1 MIKIL
6 VEIIFALLVKAFLFF
21 LRIIFTVIC
30 FIRKEEKLFKKQSND
45 LNIKGIHLKKRFIHI
60 DGYQHLITECGNT
73 EASEENTIV
82 MMGGIPS
89 DPSES
94 LYWMAAELC
103 RKDKDL
109 HVLILHLPYY
119 EEYSKINLDKNL
131 YAKFNALKLPFDREI
146 NLKEINIDP
155 KFSHE
160 NQAQITLKIFKK
172 LKLKKAHFVGHDRGV
187 IVFENLLISN
197 QEIFLSLSRGSQV
210 WDYYKDEWSK
220 LAPKICVGPPHRYMA
235 YPYQL
240 RLLFFLITF
249 IKLPFG
255 ITEIASHL
263 RGSKKGSEE
272 YDRVTHLIYKANN
285 PTRKYLLKVQQTF
298 MQTDSKMEVLNRKKL
313 KNIDVKMMQFQG
325 EDEFKYGKNR
335 KLISDQPY
343 FGIYNLFKN
352 EVEDL
357 FPGCVGQDLNKK
369 VSNLIEEK
377 KDYRKLKLL
386 PSAKLESFALIPKSS
401 HFNVIENPKGCANAV
416 YDFIKNI

>member
-6 VEIIFALLVKAFLFF
+6 VEIIFALLVKTFLFF
-21 LRIIFTVIC
+21 LKIIFTVIC

-73 EASEENTIV
+73 EASEENTIL

-119 EEYSKINLDKNL
+119 EEYSKINLNKNL

-255 ITEIASHL
+255 ITEITSHL

>member
-6 VEIIFALLVKAFLFF
+6 VEIIFALLVKTFLFF

-82 MMGGIPS
+82 MMGGIPT

-94 LYWMAAELC
+94 LYWMASELC

-313 KNIDVKMMQFQG
+313 KNIDVKIMQFQG

-369 VSNLIEEK
+369 ASNLIEERR
-377 KDYRKLKLL
+377 DYRKLKLL

>member
-73 EASEENTIV
+73 EALEENTIV
-82 MMGGIPS
+82 MMGGIPT

-197 QEIFLSLSRGSQV
+197 REIFLSLSRGSQV

-285 PTRKYLLKVQQTF
+285 PTKKYLLKVQQTF

-377 KDYRKLKLL
+377 KYYRKLKLL

>member
-6 VEIIFALLVKAFLFF
+6 VEIIFALLVKTFLFF

-30 FIRKEEKLFKKQSND
+30 FIREEEKLFKKQSND
-45 LNIKGIHLKKRFIHI
+45 LNYKGIYLKKRFIHI

-73 EASEENTIV
+73 KASEENTIV
-82 MMGGIPS
+82 MMGGIPT

-94 LYWMAAELC
+94 LYWMASELC

-131 YAKFNALKLPFDREI
+131 YAKFNALKFPFDREI
-146 NLKEINIDP
+146 NFKEINIDP

-235 YPYQL
+235 YPFQL

-249 IKLPFG
+249 IKIPFG

-285 PTRKYLLKVQQTF
+285 PTRKHLLKVQQTF

-313 KNIDVKMMQFQG
+313 KNIDVKIMQFQG

-377 KDYRKLKLL
+377 RDYRKLKLL

>member
-6 VEIIFALLVKAFLFF
+6 VEIIFALLVKTFLFF

-30 FIRKEEKLFKKQSND
+30 FIREEEKLFKKQSND

-82 MMGGIPS
+82 MMGGIPT

-94 LYWMAAELC
+94 LYWMASELC

-131 YAKFNALKLPFDREI
+131 YAKFNALKFPFDREI
-146 NLKEINIDP
+146 NFKEINIDP

-235 YPYQL
+235 YPFQL

-249 IKLPFG
+249 IKIPFG

-285 PTRKYLLKVQQTF
+285 PTRKHLLKVQQTF

-313 KNIDVKMMQFQG
+313 KNIDVKIMQFQG

-377 KDYRKLKLL
+377 RDYRKLKLL

>member
-6 VEIIFALLVKAFLFF
+6 VEIIFALLVKTFLFF

-30 FIRKEEKLFKKQSND
+30 FIREEEKLFKKQSND

-82 MMGGIPS
+82 MMGGIPT

-94 LYWMAAELC
+94 LYWMASELC

-131 YAKFNALKLPFDREI
+131 YAKFNALKFPFDREI
-146 NLKEINIDP
+146 NFKEINIDP

-313 KNIDVKMMQFQG
+313 KNIDVKIMQFQG

-377 KDYRKLKLL
+377 RDYRKLKLL

>member
-1 MIKIL
+1 M
-6 VEIIFALLVKAFLFF
+6 
-21 LRIIFTVIC
+21 
-30 FIRKEEKLFKKQSND
+30 
-45 LNIKGIHLKKRFIHI
+45 
-60 DGYQHLITECGNT
+60 
-73 EASEENTIV
+73 
-82 MMGGIPS
+82 
-89 DPSES
+89 
-94 LYWMAAELC
+94 
-103 RKDKDL
+103 
-109 HVLILHLPYY
+109 
-119 EEYSKINLDKNL
+119 
-131 YAKFNALKLPFDREI
+131 
-146 NLKEINIDP
+146 
-155 KFSHE
+155 
-160 NQAQITLKIFKK
+160 
-172 LKLKKAHFVGHDRGV
+172 
-187 IVFENLLISN
+187 
-197 QEIFLSLSRGSQV
+197 SRGSQV
-210 WDYYKDEWSK
+210 WDYYKDDWSK

-240 RLLFFLITF
+240 RLLFILITF

-255 ITEIASHL
+255 ITEIAKHL

-343 FGIYNLFKN
+343 FGVYNLFKN

-357 FPGCVGQDLNKK
+357 FPGCVGQDPNKK

-377 KDYRKLKLL
+377 GDYRKLKLL
-386 PSAKLESFALIPKSS
+386 PNAKLQSFALIPKSS

>member
-6 VEIIFALLVKAFLFF
+6 VEIIFALLVKTFLFF
-21 LRIIFTVIC
+21 LKIIFTVIC
-30 FIRKEEKLFKKQSND
+30 YIRKEEKLFKKQSND

-73 EASEENTIV
+73 EASEENTIL

-119 EEYSKINLDKNL
+119 EEYSKINLNKNL

-220 LAPKICVGPPHRYMA
+220 LAPEICVGPPHRYMA

-255 ITEIASHL
+255 ITEITSHL

-313 KNIDVKMMQFQG
+313 KNIDVKIMQFQG

>member
-6 VEIIFALLVKAFLFF
+6 VEIIFALLVKTFLFF
-21 LRIIFTVIC
+21 LRITFTVIC
-30 FIRKEEKLFKKQSND
+30 FIREEEKLFKKQSND
-45 LNIKGIHLKKRFIHI
+45 LSYKGIYLKKRFIHI
-60 DGYQHLITECGNT
+60 DGYQHLITECGNI

-82 MMGGIPS
+82 MMGGIPT

-94 LYWMAAELC
+94 LYWMASELC

-119 EEYSKINLDKNL
+119 EEYSKINLNKNL
-131 YAKFNALKLPFDREI
+131 YAKFNALKLPFDREV

-313 KNIDVKMMQFQG
+313 KNIDVKIMQFQG

-369 VSNLIEEK
+369 ASNLIEERR
-377 KDYRKLKLL
+377 DYRKLKLL

>member
-6 VEIIFALLVKAFLFF
+6 VEIIFALLVKTFLFF

-30 FIRKEEKLFKKQSND
+30 FIREEEKLFKKQSND

-82 MMGGIPS
+82 MMGGIPT

-313 KNIDVKMMQFQG
+313 KNIDVKIMQFQG

-377 KDYRKLKLL
+377 KNYRKLKLL

>member
-82 MMGGIPS
+82 MMGGIPT

-197 QEIFLSLSRGSQV
+197 REIFLSLSRGSQV

>member
-6 VEIIFALLVKAFLFF
+6 IEIIFALLVKTFLFF
-21 LRIIFTVIC
+21 FKIILTVIC
-30 FIRKEEKLFKKQSND
+30 FIREEKIFKKQSND
-45 LNIKGIHLKKRFIHI
+45 LNYEGIHLKKRFIKI
-60 DGYQHLITECGNT
+60 GDYQHLITECGNT
-73 EASEENTIV
+73 EATEENTIV
-82 MMGGIPS
+82 MMGGFPS

-103 RKDKDL
+103 RIDKNL
-109 HVLILHLPYY
+109 HVLILHLPYF
-119 EEYSKINLDKNL
+119 EEHSKIDLDKNL
-131 YAKFNALKLPFDREI
+131 HAKFNALKLPFDREI
-146 NLKEINIDP
+146 NFKKVNIDP
-155 KFSHE
+155 KFNHK
-160 NQAQITLKIFKK
+160 NQAEITLKIFKK
-172 LKLKKAHFVGHDRGV
+172 LKLRKAHFVGHDRGV

-210 WDYYKDEWSK
+210 WDYYKDDWSK

-240 RLLFFLITF
+240 RLLFILITF
-249 IKLPFG
+249 VKLPFG
-255 ITEIASHL
+255 ITEITNHL

-285 PTRKYLLKVQQTF
+285 PSRKFLLKVQQTF
-298 MQTDSKMEVLNRKKL
+298 MQTDSKMEVINRKKL
-313 KNIDVKMMQFQG
+313 KHINVKIMQFQG

-357 FPGCVGQDLNKK
+357 FPGCVGQDPNKK

-377 KDYRKLKLL
+377 GDYRKLKLL
-386 PSAKLESFALIPKSS
+386 PNAKLQSFALIPKSS

>member
-6 VEIIFALLVKAFLFF
+6 VEIIFALLVKTFLFF

-82 MMGGIPS
+82 MMGGIPT

-94 LYWMAAELC
+94 LYWMASELC

-131 YAKFNALKLPFDREI
+131 YAKFNALKFPFDREI
-146 NLKEINIDP
+146 NFKEINIDP

-235 YPYQL
+235 YPFQL

-249 IKLPFG
+249 IKIPFG

-285 PTRKYLLKVQQTF
+285 PTRKHLLKVQQTF

-313 KNIDVKMMQFQG
+313 KNIDVKIMQFQG

-377 KDYRKLKLL
+377 RDYRKLKLL

>member
-6 VEIIFALLVKAFLFF
+6 VEIIFALLVKTFLFF

-30 FIRKEEKLFKKQSND
+30 FIRKEEKWFKKQSND

-82 MMGGIPS
+82 MMGGIPT

-94 LYWMAAELC
+94 LYWMASDLC

-131 YAKFNALKLPFDREI
+131 YAKLNALKLPFDREI

-197 QEIFLSLSRGSQV
+197 REIFLSLSRGSQV

-416 YDFIKNI
+416 YDFIKNL

>member
-6 VEIIFALLVKAFLFF
+6 VEIIFALLVKTFLFF
-21 LRIIFTVIC
+21 LKIIFTVIC
-30 FIRKEEKLFKKQSND
+30 YIRKEEKLFKKQSND
-45 LNIKGIHLKKRFIHI
+45 LNIKGIYLKKRFIHI

-82 MMGGIPS
+82 MMGGIPT

-94 LYWMAAELC
+94 LYWMASELC

-131 YAKFNALKLPFDREI
+131 YAKFNALKFPFDREI
-146 NLKEINIDP
+146 NFKEINIDP

-220 LAPKICVGPPHRYMA
+220 LAPEICVGPPHRYMA
-235 YPYQL
+235 YPFQL

-255 ITEIASHL
+255 ITEITSHL

-313 KNIDVKMMQFQG
+313 KNIDVKIMQFQG

-377 KDYRKLKLL
+377 RDYRKLKLL

>member
-30 FIRKEEKLFKKQSND
+30 FIRKEEKLFKEQSKD

-82 MMGGIPS
+82 MMGGIPT

-94 LYWMAAELC
+94 LYWMASELC
-103 RKDKDL
+103 RKDKNL

-131 YAKFNALKLPFDREI
+131 YAKFNALKLPFDREV

-197 QEIFLSLSRGSQV
+197 REIFLSLSRGSQV

-377 KDYRKLKLL
+377 RDYRKLKLL
-386 PSAKLESFALIPKSS
+386 PNAKLEYFALIPKSS

>member
-131 YAKFNALKLPFDREI
+131 YAKFNALKFPFDREI
-146 NLKEINIDP
+146 NFKEINIDP

-235 YPYQL
+235 YPFQL

-249 IKLPFG
+249 IKIPFG

-298 MQTDSKMEVLNRKKL
+298 MQTDSKIEVLNRKKL

>member
-6 VEIIFALLVKAFLFF
+6 VEIIFALLVKTFLFF

-82 MMGGIPS
+82 MMGGIPT

-94 LYWMAAELC
+94 LYWMASELC

-313 KNIDVKMMQFQG
+313 KNIDVKIMQFQG

-377 KDYRKLKLL
+377 RDYRKLKLL

>member
-82 MMGGIPS
+82 MMGGIPT

-94 LYWMAAELC
+94 LYWMASELC

-313 KNIDVKMMQFQG
+313 KNIDVKIMQFQG
-325 EDEFKYGKNR
+325 EDEFKYGKNK

>member
-6 VEIIFALLVKAFLFF
+6 VEIIFALLVKTFLFF
-21 LRIIFTVIC
+21 LKIIFTVIC

-146 NLKEINIDP
+146 NFKEINIDP

-313 KNIDVKMMQFQG
+313 KNIDVKIMQFQG

>member
-6 VEIIFALLVKAFLFF
+6 VEIIFALLVKTFLFF

-30 FIRKEEKLFKKQSND
+30 FIRKEEKLFKRQSND

-60 DGYQHLITECGNT
+60 DGYQHLITECGNN

-82 MMGGIPS
+82 MMGGIPT

-94 LYWMAAELC
+94 LYWMASELC

-298 MQTDSKMEVLNRKKL
+298 MQTDSKIEVLKRKKL
-313 KNIDVKMMQFQG
+313 KNIDVKIMQFQG
-325 EDEFKYGKNR
+325 EDEFKYGKNK

-369 VSNLIEEK
+369 VSNLIEERR
-377 KDYRKLKLL
+377 DYRKLKLL
-386 PSAKLESFALIPKSS
+386 PRAKLESFALIPKSS

>member
-45 LNIKGIHLKKRFIHI
+45 LNIKGIHLKKRFIYI
-60 DGYQHLITECGNT
+60 NGYQHLITECGNT
-73 EASEENTIV
+73 EALEENTIV

-131 YAKFNALKLPFDREI
+131 YAKFNALKFPFDREI

-235 YPYQL
+235 YPFQL

-249 IKLPFG
+249 IKIPFG

-285 PTRKYLLKVQQTF
+285 PTRKHLLKVQQTF

-313 KNIDVKMMQFQG
+313 KNIDVKIMQFQG

-377 KDYRKLKLL
+377 RDYRKLKLL

>member
-6 VEIIFALLVKAFLFF
+6 VEIIFALLVKTFLFF

-82 MMGGIPS
+82 MMGGIPT

-146 NLKEINIDP
+146 NFKEINIDP

-235 YPYQL
+235 YPFQL

-249 IKLPFG
+249 IKIPFG

-313 KNIDVKMMQFQG
+313 KNIDVKIMQFQG

-377 KDYRKLKLL
+377 RDYRKLKLL

>member
-6 VEIIFALLVKAFLFF
+6 VEIIFALLVKTFLFF

-30 FIRKEEKLFKKQSND
+30 FIREEEKLFKKQSND

-82 MMGGIPS
+82 MMGGIPG

-197 QEIFLSLSRGSQV
+197 REIFLSLSRGSQV
-210 WDYYKDEWSK
+210 WDHYKDEWSK

-313 KNIDVKMMQFQG
+313 KNIDVKIMQFQG

-377 KDYRKLKLL
+377 RDYRKLKLL

>member
-82 MMGGIPS
+82 MMGGIPG

-197 QEIFLSLSRGSQV
+197 REIFLSLSRGSQV

-235 YPYQL
+235 YPFQL

-249 IKLPFG
+249 IKIPFG

-285 PTRKYLLKVQQTF
+285 PTRKHLLKVQQTF

-313 KNIDVKMMQFQG
+313 KNIDVKIMQFQG

-377 KDYRKLKLL
+377 RDYRKLKLL

>member
-6 VEIIFALLVKAFLFF
+6 VEIIFALLVKTFLFF

-30 FIRKEEKLFKKQSND
+30 FIREEEKLFKKQSND

-82 MMGGIPS
+82 MMGGIPT

-94 LYWMAAELC
+94 LYWMASELC

-285 PTRKYLLKVQQTF
+285 PTRKYLLKIQQTF

-369 VSNLIEEK
+369 VSNLIEERR
-377 KDYRKLKLL
+377 DYRKLKLL

>member
-6 VEIIFALLVKAFLFF
+6 VEIIFALLVKTFLFF
-21 LRIIFTVIC
+21 LKIIFTVIC

-131 YAKFNALKLPFDREI
+131 YAKFNALKFPFDREI
-146 NLKEINIDP
+146 NFKEINIDP

-285 PTRKYLLKVQQTF
+285 PTRKHLLKVQQTF

-313 KNIDVKMMQFQG
+313 KNIDVKIMQFQG

-377 KDYRKLKLL
+377 RDYRKLKLL

>member
-6 VEIIFALLVKAFLFF
+6 VEIIFALLVKTFLFF

-30 FIRKEEKLFKKQSND
+30 FIREEEKLFKKQSND

-210 WDYYKDEWSK
+210 WDYYKDDWSK
-220 LAPKICVGPPHRYMA
+220 LAPKICVGPPHRYMV

-240 RLLFFLITF
+240 RLLFILITF

-255 ITEIASHL
+255 ITEIANHL
-263 RGSKKGSEE
+263 KGSKKGSEE

-285 PTRKYLLKVQQTF
+285 PSRKFLLKAQQTF
-298 MQTDSKMEVLNRKKL
+298 MQTDSKKEVFNRKKL
-313 KNIDVKMMQFQG
+313 KHIDVKIMQFQG

-377 KDYRKLKLL
+377 RDYRKLKLL

>member
-6 VEIIFALLVKAFLFF
+6 VEIIFALLVKTFLFF

-30 FIRKEEKLFKKQSND
+30 FIREEEKLFKKQSND

-298 MQTDSKMEVLNRKKL
+298 MQTDSKIEVLNRKKL

-377 KDYRKLKLL
+377 RDYRKLKLL